1 MRTLMLLLL
10 TMIFLLPVNH
20 TTVFANLNKQTVHDL
35 KEQTDFK
42 LLLPKKLSV
51 KRSEI
56 KEPYPL
62 DLTKNIGK
70 VRLHYFDRTGENL
83 LIGITQHKA
92 TDYKEERIEITVHPN
107 NQSETKIKFE
117 EFKPNFEMGEEIF
130 INGNEG
136 RFVPWGQT
144 WLPGGILWWI
154 DHETYIEMDSSHLN
168 KKQMIKI
175 ANSMK

>member
-1 MRTLMLLLL
+1 MRTIMLVLL
-10 TMIFLLPVNH
+10 TIIFLLPINH
-20 TTVFANLNKQTVHDL
+20 TAVLANLDKQTINDL
-35 KEQTDFK
+35 KELTDFK
-42 LLLPKKLSV
+42 LLIPKKLSI

-62 DLTKNIGK
+62 DLTKSIGK

-92 TDYKEERIEITVHPN
+92 TNYQEERIEIIVHPN
-107 NQSETKIKFE
+107 NQSETEIKFV
-117 EFKPNFEMGEEIF
+117 EFTPNFEKGEEIV

-136 RFVPWGQT
+136 RFVPWGQS
-144 WLPGGILWWI
+144 WMPGGILWWI
-154 DHETYIEMDSSHLN
+154 DHDTYIEMDSSHFN